1 MKKYVQ
7 LWCFGIE
14 MLEIMILS
22 VNEEICLKK
31 ILFLKC
37 AIILAPKYNIT
48 HLPILSFRGQPT
60 CPRRV
65 TADHGHQPK
74 QEKLR

>member
-31 ILFLKC
+31 KIVFEVC
-37 AIILAPKYNIT
+37 YNFSTQI
-48 HLPILSFRGQPT
+48 
-60 CPRRV
+60 
-65 TADHGHQPK
+65 
-74 QEKLR
+74 